1 MTIPPNQSGHLIV
14 TIDGPAGT
22 GKTTVA
28 HQLAA
33 RLGLDSLDTGA
44 MYRCVTL
51 IAIDEGLDP
60 DEPGP
65 ILEALER
72 HDIDFDWEPTPPQI
86 LLDGK
91 RVDPRLREADVNDL
105 VSRIASIPALRDRM
119 VDAQREIAGRHPR
132 IVTEGRDQGSVV
144 FPDADVRFYLDADAS
159 VRAHRRASELGA
171 CGQVVDEQEILSS
184 IEHRDRLDR
193 ERTDSPLRVP
203 EGALRIDTGTLTIEQ
218 VVDALQQAVESHEK
232 PSSPGG
238 GA

>member
-1 MTIPPNQSGHLIV
+1 MTIPSNQSAHLII

-60 DEPGP
+60 DDPGP

-72 HDIDFDWEPTPPQI
+72 HDIDFDWKPTPPQI

-105 VSRIASIPALRDRM
+105 VSRVASIPALRDRM
-119 VDAQREIAGRHPR
+119 VDAQREIAG
-132 IVTEGRDQGSVV
+132 
-144 FPDADVRFYLDADAS
+144 LDDK
-159 VRAHRRASELGA
+159 
-171 CGQVVDEQEILSS
+171 LS
-184 IEHRDRLDR
+184 
-193 ERTDSPLRVP
+193 
-203 EGALRIDTGTLTIEQ
+203 
-218 VVDALQQAVESHEK
+218 
-232 PSSPGG
+232 
-238 GA
+238 